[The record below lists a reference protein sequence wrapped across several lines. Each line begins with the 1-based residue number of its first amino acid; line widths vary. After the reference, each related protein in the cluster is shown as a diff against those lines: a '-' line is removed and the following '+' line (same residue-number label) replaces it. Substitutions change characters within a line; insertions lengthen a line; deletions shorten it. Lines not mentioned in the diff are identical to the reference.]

1 MLVVPQVTFQVL
13 AAVALVQPVIPA
25 LVLVVLAV
33 MVALEVQVI

>member
-1 MLVVPQVTFQVL
+1 MLVVKQVTFQVL
-13 AAVALVQPVIPA
+13 AAVVLVQSVLPA